1 MELFE
6 SIKEVIMFGR
16 GKKKQEEKEL
26 EATIA
31 SPSEKDVEATQRSK
45 DIPAVTYSGHE
56 AQELP
61 PVTATVTDQLEEE
74 EEIPPLTYK
83 EARAL
88 KKAKYHEVAPKF
100 NTAYL
105 LKNIRTGQI
114 VELRAASSAH
124 ACNIIGWKPRKVRV
138 LDTKII
144 EDSKTTTNQS
154 EVAKEELPP
163 GLR

>member
-1 MELFE
+1 
-6 SIKEVIMFGR
+6 MFGL
-16 GKKKQEEKEL
+16 GKKKQEKKEL

-31 SPSEKDVEATQRSK
+31 SPSEKDVEATKRSK
-45 DIPAVTYSGHE
+45 DISAATYSGHE
-56 AQELP
+56 AAAEESP

-88 KKAKYHEVAPKF
+88 KKARYDKVAPKF

-114 VELRAASSAH
+114 VELRAASSTH

-138 LDTKII
+138 LETKII
-144 EDSKTTTNQS
+144 EDPKITTNQS
-154 EVAKEELPP
+154 EVEKEELPP

>member
-1 MELFE
+1 
-6 SIKEVIMFGR
+6 MFGL
-16 GKKKQEEKEL
+16 GKKKQEEVIKVLKEL

-31 SPSEKDVEATQRSK
+31 SPSEKDVDATQRSK
-45 DIPAVTYSGHE
+45 DISAVTYSVHE
-56 AQELP
+56 AAAEELP
-61 PVTATVTDQLEEE
+61 PVTATVTDQVE

-88 KKAKYHEVAPKF
+88 KKAKYHKVAPKF

-114 VELRAASSAH
+114 VELRAASSTH
-124 ACNIIGWKPRKVRV
+124 ACNIIGWKPRKVRI
-138 LDTKII
+138 LETKII
-144 EDSKTTTNQS
+144 EDPKITTNQS